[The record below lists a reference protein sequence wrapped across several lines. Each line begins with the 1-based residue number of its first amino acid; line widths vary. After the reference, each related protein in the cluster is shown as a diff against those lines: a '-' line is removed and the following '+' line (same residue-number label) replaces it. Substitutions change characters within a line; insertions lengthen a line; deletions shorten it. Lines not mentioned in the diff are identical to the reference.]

1 VISKILLAALLILV
15 LAFNN
20 PLAAHEGDD
29 HEKPETGAPL
39 ILGVLDFPNS
49 GAEAAQDAFTRG
61 VLLLHSFEF
70 DDSRTAFLEAQ
81 VIDSGFVMAIW
92 GEAST
97 PCTGCNMPCCSKDC
111 TTRHARPWK

>member
-1 VISKILLAALLILV
+1 VKTKFLLAALLIAV

-20 PLAAHEGDD
+20 HLAAHAGDD
-29 HEKPETGAPL
+29 HEEPETGAPL

-81 VIDSGFVMAIW
+81 AIDPGFVMAIW
-92 GEAST
+92 GEAMT
-97 PCTGCNMPCCSKDC
+97 LNHPLGEDQNRT
-111 TTRHARPWK
+111 